1 MFETTDTGDLLETY
15 QALGGLARAVEAQRL
30 AVLGELARRQAFRI
44 DGCLDAAQWVAASD
58 MVTTSTARAMA
69 SIAEALPS
77 LPALQAAVN
86 EGAFSLEQLAPLV
99 ELADPATDA
108 EWAEQGPAMTPAALE
123 ALVKQR
129 RRVRREQA
137 ERQHHRRSLRWWND
151 PHGLGVR
158 IAGLLPHEAAAAVTD
173 RLTAL
178 AEETG
183 PSNDATWEPFPSRC
197 ADALVALPS
206 SSAEDAGHADV
217 VVQVP
222 VGVEA
227 LQPTLGD
234 GTVISIDTMRRL
246 ACDATAHLLVENADG
261 SVAGYGRRR
270 RIVPDKMRQRL
281 RRRDRHCCWKG
292 CANTRGLHA
301 HHVRH
306 WLDGGGTDEDN
317 LILLCARH
325 HRLLHE
331 AGWHVERDPITG
343 ALTFIRP
350 GGGPLARA
358 PVRAPDELR
367 RRFGLDA
374 A

>member
-1 MFETTDTGDLLETY
+1 MFELSDTGDLLEAY
-15 QALGGLARAVEAQRL
+15 RALGGLARAVEAQRL
-30 AVLGELARRQAFRI
+30 AVLGELARRQAYRI

-58 MVTTSTARAMA
+58 MVTARTARAMVSVA
-69 SIAEALPS
+69 DALPT

-86 EGAFSLEQLAPLV
+86 EGAVSLEQLTPLV

-108 EWAEQGPAMTPAALE
+108 EWAERGPAMTPAALE
-123 ALVKQR
+123 ALARQR

-137 ERQHHRRSLRWWND
+137 QRQHHRRTLRWWDD

-173 RLTAL
+173 RLSAL
-178 AEETG
+178 AEEAG
-183 PSNDATWEPFPSRC
+183 PGDDGTWEPFPSRC
-197 ADALVALPS
+197 ADALVALA
-206 SSAEDAGHADV
+206 SSAAEAAGHPEV

-246 ACDATAHLLVENADG
+246 ACDATAYLLVENADG

-281 RRRDRHCCWKG
+281 RRRDRHCSWNG
-292 CANTRGLHA
+292 CTNSRGLHA

-331 AGWHVERDPITG
+331 EGWHVERDPITG
-343 ALTFIRP
+343 TLTFVRP
-350 GGGPLARA
+350 GGGSLARTPA
-358 PVRAPDELR
+358 RAPDELR
-367 RRFGLDA
+367 RRYGLDA

>member
-1 MFETTDTGDLLETY
+1 MFGGMGTGDLLETY
-15 QALGGLARAVEAQRL
+15 QSLGGLARAVEAQRL

-44 DGCLDAAQWVAASD
+44 DGCLNAAQWVAATD

-77 LPALQAAVN
+77 LPAVQAVVN
-86 EGAFSLEQLAPLV
+86 EGGFSLEQLAPLV
-99 ELADPATDA
+99 ELADPASDA
-108 EWAEQGPAMTPAALE
+108 EWAERAPAMTPAALE
-123 ALVKQR
+123 ALAKQR
-129 RRVRREQA
+129 RRVGREQA
-137 ERQHHRRSLRWWND
+137 QRQHGRRTLRWWNA

-158 IAGLLPHEAAAAVTD
+158 FAGLLPHEAAAVVTD
-173 RLTAL
+173 RLTAM
-178 AEETG
+178 AEEAG
-183 PSNDATWEPFPSRC
+183 PSDDGMWEPFPSRC
-197 ADALVALPS
+197 ADALVALAS
-206 SSAEDAGHADV
+206 SSAQEAGHADV

-246 ACDATAHLLVENADG
+246 ACDATAHLLVENLDG

-281 RRRDRHCCWKG
+281 RRRDRHCAWNG
-292 CANTRGLHA
+292 CTNTRGLHA
-301 HHVRH
+301 HHIKH
-306 WLDGGGTDEDN
+306 WLDGGGTDEGN

-331 AGWHVERDPITG
+331 EGWHVERDPISG
-343 ALTFIRP
+343 AITFTRP
-350 GGGPLARA
+350 GGGSLARA
-358 PVRAPDELR
+358 PARVPDELR
-367 RRFGLDA
+367 KRYSLDA